1 MVKERRLVDKA
12 LGGFTRLNE
21 QRGKVKRMVVNST
34 SHDVFLRIRAGDPIF
49 GACEEECQCSG
60 GL

>member
-1 MVKERRLVDKA
+1 MVKEGSLVDKA
-12 LGGFTRLNE
+12 LGGYTRLNE

-34 SHDVFLRIRAGDPIF
+34 SHDVFPRIRAGDPIF
-49 GACEEECQCSG
+49 GACEEERQCSG